1 MSTPEYIEVNSADWD
16 GPVINDD
23 EVVWNAP
30 RPLYGETFQGR
41 FRSGIFYAV
50 TQASD
55 TALIALNKRDGAIEV
70 RFITNEVLMERMWAK
85 LSEYGYLSFEQAGF
99 TPAEL
104 ARSYGWPW
112 VDDKPA
118 LGLSNG

>member
-1 MSTPEYIEVNSADWD
+1 MSTPEYIEVNQADWD

-30 RPLYGETFQGR
+30 RPLYGETFQGK

-50 TQASD
+50 TQADD
-55 TALIALNKRDGAIEV
+55 TALIAMNKRDGAVEV
-70 RFITNEVLMERMWAK
+70 RFITNQDLMDRMQAK
-85 LSEYGYLSFEQAGF
+85 LSEYGYRSFEQGGF

-112 VDDKPA
+112 VDEDA
-118 LGLSNG
+118 HG